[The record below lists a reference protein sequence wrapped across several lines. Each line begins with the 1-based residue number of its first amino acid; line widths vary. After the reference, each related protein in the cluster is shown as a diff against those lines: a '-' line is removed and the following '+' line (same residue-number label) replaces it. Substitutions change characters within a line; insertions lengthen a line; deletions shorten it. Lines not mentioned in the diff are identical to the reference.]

1 MWDNCPQKNQLVWLN
16 ESFILSQKKKRSVP
30 MIQQLKT
37 YYGKDITVNETVLS
51 EEYSWFLVEGNKVGI
66 RKSRLHQRERQ
77 LLSSI
82 LTPIH
87 TDTFYATEKEK
98 SWYEALYQNKDIPIA
113 SVRFLH
119 FFTNHSI
126 VEREEFQDALQSM
139 FSFATTTI
147 WETSQAGVLIL
158 EEDISESILQT
169 ALDTLET
176 DFFISL
182 SFFIGRHYTET
193 NGISRLYQWERALFS
208 FLSPYLSKKIIHI
221 EHLLPYQLMISLPKE
236 EREKYTNQLLAHI
249 SNDKELI
256 DSVRVFFQCNLN
268 VSLAAKQLYLHR
280 NTLQYRIDRFIEKTG
295 INIKT
300 FEGAVAVYMAFLS
313 LDIS

>member
-1 MWDNCPQKNQLVWLN
+1 MCGT
-16 ESFILSQKKKRSVP
+16 FIGRSAQIPAFRKPKWYDMSKSNSIV
-30 MIQQLKT
+30 
-37 YYGKDITVNETVLS
+37 VEN
-51 EEYSWFLVEGNKVGI
+51 EGNKMNPQFVFEEENRNILVRGGTG
-66 RKSRLHQRERQ
+66 KGKTGLMKQ
-77 LLSSI
+77 LLT
-82 LTPIH
+82 LVMA
-87 TDTFYATEKEK
+87 DTFYKTEKEK
-98 SWYEALYQNKDIPIA
+98 SWYEALYRNNNIPIR

-119 FFTNHSI
+119 FFTTQSI

-139 FSFATTTI
+139 FSFTTTML

-158 EEDISESILQT
+158 EENITESVLQT

-182 SFFIGRHYTET
+182 SFFVGRRYSQTTEFT
-193 NGISRLYQWERALFS
+193 YLYQWERTLFS
-208 FLSPYLSKKIIHI
+208 VLSPYLSKKITYI
-221 EHLLPYQLMISLPKE
+221 EQLLPYQLMISLPKE
-236 EREKYTNQLLAHI
+236 ERKKYTNQLLENI
-249 SNDKELI
+249 SKDKELI
-256 DSVRVFFQCNLN
+256 DSVKVFFQCNLN

-280 NTLQYRIDRFIEKTG
+280 NTLQYRIDKFIEKTG

>member
-1 MWDNCPQKNQLVWLN
+1 
-16 ESFILSQKKKRSVP
+16 

-37 YYGKDITVNETVLS
+37 YYGEDIKINEAVFS
-51 EEYSWFLVEGNKVGI
+51 EDYSWFLVEGNKVGI
-66 RKSRLHQRERQ
+66 RKTRLHQREHQ

-87 TDTFYATEKEK
+87 TETIYKTEKEK
-98 SWYEALYQNKDIPIA
+98 SWHEALYKNNNISML

-119 FFTNHSI
+119 FFTTQSI

-139 FSFATTTI
+139 FSFTTTMI

-158 EEDISESILQT
+158 EENITESVLQT

-176 DFFISL
+176 DFFVSL
-182 SFFIGRHYTET
+182 SFFVGRRYTQTAEFAY
-193 NGISRLYQWERALFS
+193 LYQWERKLFS
-208 FLSPYLSKKIIHI
+208 VLSPYLSKKITYI
-221 EHLLPYQLMISLPKE
+221 EQLLPYQLMISLPKE
-236 EREKYTNQLLAHI
+236 ERKKYTNQLLAHI
-249 SNDKELI
+249 SNEKELI
-256 DSVRVFFQCNLN
+256 DSVKVFFQCNLN

-280 NTLQYRIDRFIEKTG
+280 NTLQYRIDKFIEKTG

>member
-1 MWDNCPQKNQLVWLN
+1 
-16 ESFILSQKKKRSVP
+16 

-37 YYGKDITVNETVLS
+37 YYGEDIKINEAVLS
-51 EEYSWFLVEGNKVGI
+51 EDYSWFLVEGNKVGI
-66 RKSRLHQRERQ
+66 RKIRLHQREHQ

-87 TDTFYATEKEK
+87 TETFYKTEKEK
-98 SWYEALYQNKDIPIA
+98 SWHEALYKNNNISML

-119 FFTNHSI
+119 FFTTQSI

-139 FSFATTTI
+139 FSFTTTMI

-158 EEDISESILQT
+158 EENITESVLQT

-176 DFFISL
+176 DFFVSL
-182 SFFIGRHYTET
+182 SFFVGRRYTQTAEFAY
-193 NGISRLYQWERALFS
+193 LYQWERKLFS
-208 FLSPYLSKKIIHI
+208 VLSPYLSKKITYI
-221 EHLLPYQLMISLPKE
+221 EQLLPYQLMISLPKE
-236 EREKYTNQLLAHI
+236 ERKKYTNHLLAHI

-256 DSVRVFFQCNLN
+256 DSVKVFFQCNLN

-280 NTLQYRIDRFIEKTG
+280 NTLQYRIDKFIEKTG

>member
-1 MWDNCPQKNQLVWLN
+1 
-16 ESFILSQKKKRSVP
+16 

-37 YYGKDITVNETVLS
+37 YYGEDIKINEAVLS
-51 EEYSWFLVEGNKVGI
+51 EDYSWFLVEGNKVGI
-66 RKSRLHQRERQ
+66 RKIRLHQREHQ

-87 TDTFYATEKEK
+87 TETFYKTEKEK
-98 SWYEALYQNKDIPIA
+98 SWYEALYENNNISML

-119 FFTNHSI
+119 FFTTQSI

-139 FSFATTTI
+139 FSFTTTMI
-147 WETSQAGVLIL
+147 WETSRAGVLIL
-158 EEDISESILQT
+158 EENITESVLQT

-182 SFFIGRHYTET
+182 SFFVGRHYTQTAEFAY
-193 NGISRLYQWERALFS
+193 LYQWERKLFS
-208 FLSPYLSKKIIHI
+208 VLSPYLSKNITYI
-221 EHLLPYQLMISLPKE
+221 EQLLPYQLMISLPKE
-236 EREKYTNQLLAHI
+236 ERKKYTNQLLAHI

-280 NTLQYRIDRFIEKTG
+280 NTLQYRIDKFIEKTG

>member
-1 MWDNCPQKNQLVWLN
+1 
-16 ESFILSQKKKRSVP
+16 

-37 YYGKDITVNETVLS
+37 YYGEDIKINAAVLS
-51 EEYSWFLVEGNKVGI
+51 EDYSWFLVEGNKVGI
-66 RKSRLHQRERQ
+66 RKIRLHQREHQ

-87 TDTFYATEKEK
+87 TDTFYKTEKEK
-98 SWYEALYQNKDIPIA
+98 SWYEALYKNNNISIL

-119 FFTNHSI
+119 FFTTQPI
-126 VEREEFQDALQSM
+126 IEREEFQDALQSM
-139 FSFATTTI
+139 FSFTTTMI

-158 EEDISESILQT
+158 EENVPESILRA

-182 SFFIGRHYTET
+182 SFFIGRRYTQTTEFAY
-193 NGISRLYQWERALFS
+193 LYQWEQKLFS
-208 FLSPYLSKKIIHI
+208 VLSPYLSKKITHI
-221 EHLLPYQLMISLPKE
+221 EQLLPYQLMISLSKE
-236 EREKYTNQLLAHI
+236 ERKKYTNQLLAHI

-256 DSVRVFFQCNLN
+256 DSVKVFFQCNLN

-280 NTLQYRIDRFIEKTG
+280 NTLQYRIDKFIEKTG

>member
-1 MWDNCPQKNQLVWLN
+1 
-16 ESFILSQKKKRSVP
+16 

-37 YYGKDITVNETVLS
+37 YYGEDIKINEAVLS
-51 EEYSWFLVEGNKVGI
+51 EDYSWFLVEGNKVGI
-66 RKSRLHQRERQ
+66 RKIRLHQREHQ

-87 TDTFYATEKEK
+87 TDTFYKTEKEK
-98 SWYEALYQNKDIPIA
+98 SWHEVLYKNNNISIL

-119 FFTNHSI
+119 FFTTQSI
-126 VEREEFQDALQSM
+126 IEREEFQDALQSM
-139 FSFATTTI
+139 FSFTTTMI

-158 EEDISESILQT
+158 EENVTESILQA

-182 SFFIGRHYTET
+182 SFFIGRRYTQTTEFAY
-193 NGISRLYQWERALFS
+193 LYQWERKLFS
-208 FLSPYLSKKIIHI
+208 VLSPYLSKKITHI
-221 EHLLPYQLMISLPKE
+221 EQLLPYQLMISLSKE
-236 EREKYTNQLLAHI
+236 ERKKYTNQLLAHI

-256 DSVRVFFQCNLN
+256 DSVKVFFQCNLN

-280 NTLQYRIDRFIEKTG
+280 NTLQYRIDKFIEKTG

>member
-1 MWDNCPQKNQLVWLN
+1 
-16 ESFILSQKKKRSVP
+16 

-37 YYGKDITVNETVLS
+37 YYGEDIKINEAVLS
-51 EEYSWFLVEGNKVGI
+51 EDYSWFLVEGNKVGI
-66 RKSRLHQRERQ
+66 RKIRLHQREHQ

-87 TDTFYATEKEK
+87 TDTFYKTEKEK
-98 SWYEALYQNKDIPIA
+98 SWYEVLYKNKNIPIV

-119 FFTNHSI
+119 FFTTHPI
-126 VEREEFQDALQSM
+126 VERDEFQDALQSM
-139 FSFATTTI
+139 FSFTTTAI
-147 WETSQAGVLIL
+147 WETSQTGVLIL
-158 EEDISESILQT
+158 EENIPESVLQA

-176 DFFISL
+176 DFFMSL
-182 SFFIGRHYTET
+182 SFFIGRHYTQTTEFAY
-193 NGISRLYQWERALFS
+193 LYQWERKLFS
-208 FLSPYLSKKIIHI
+208 VLSPYLSQKITHI
-221 EHLLPYQLMISLPKE
+221 ERLLPYQLMISLPKE

-256 DSVRVFFQCNLN
+256 DSVKVFFHCNLN

-280 NTLQYRIDRFIEKTG
+280 NTLQYRIDKFIEKTG

-300 FEGAVAVYMAFLS
+300 FEGAVAVYIAFLS

>member
-1 MWDNCPQKNQLVWLN
+1 
-16 ESFILSQKKKRSVP
+16 

-37 YYGKDITVNETVLS
+37 YYGEDIKINAAVLS
-51 EEYSWFLVEGNKVGI
+51 EDYSWFLVEGNKVGI
-66 RKSRLHQRERQ
+66 RKVRLHQREHQ

-82 LTPIH
+82 LTPIY
-87 TDTFYATEKEK
+87 TDTFYKTEKEK
-98 SWYEALYQNKDIPIA
+98 SWHEALYKNNNISIL

-119 FFTNHSI
+119 FFTTHPI
-126 VEREEFQDALQSM
+126 IEREEFQDALQSM
-139 FSFATTTI
+139 FFFTTTMI

-158 EEDISESILQT
+158 EENVPDSILRA

-182 SFFIGRHYTET
+182 SFFIGRRYTQTTEFAY
-193 NGISRLYQWERALFS
+193 LYQWERKLFS
-208 FLSPYLSKKIIHI
+208 VLSPYLSKKITHI
-221 EHLLPYQLMISLPKE
+221 EQLLPYQLMISLSKE
-236 EREKYTNQLLAHI
+236 ERKKYTNQLLAHI

-256 DSVRVFFQCNLN
+256 DSVKVFFQCNLN

-280 NTLQYRIDRFIEKTG
+280 NTLQYRIDKFIEKTG

>member
-1 MWDNCPQKNQLVWLN
+1 
-16 ESFILSQKKKRSVP
+16 
-30 MIQQLKT
+30 MIQQLKA
-37 YYGKDITVNETVLS
+37 YYGEDIKINAAVLS
-51 EEYSWFLVEGNKVGI
+51 EDYSWFLVEGNKVGI
-66 RKSRLHQRERQ
+66 RKIRLHQREHQ

-87 TDTFYATEKEK
+87 TDTFYKTEKEK
-98 SWYEALYQNKDIPIA
+98 SWHEALYKNNNISIL

-119 FFTNHSI
+119 FFITQPI
-126 VEREEFQDALQSM
+126 VEREAFQDALQSM
-139 FSFATTTI
+139 FSFTTTMI

-158 EEDISESILQT
+158 EENIPESVLQT
-169 ALDTLET
+169 VIDTLEP

-182 SFFIGRHYTET
+182 SFFIGRRYTQTTEYAY
-193 NGISRLYQWERALFS
+193 LYHWERKLFS
-208 FLSPYLSKKIIHI
+208 VLSPYLPKKITYI
-221 EHLLPYQLMISLPKE
+221 EQLLPYQLMISLPKE
-236 EREKYTNQLLAHI
+236 ASKKYTNQLLEPI

-256 DSVRVFFQCNLN
+256 DSVKVFFQCNLN

-280 NTLQYRIDRFIEKTG
+280 NTLQYRIDKFIEKTG

>member
-1 MWDNCPQKNQLVWLN
+1 
-16 ESFILSQKKKRSVP
+16 

-37 YYGKDITVNETVLS
+37 YYGKDIKINEAVLS
-51 EEYSWFLVEGNKVGI
+51 EEYRWFLFEGNKVGI
-66 RKSRLHQRERQ
+66 RKSRLHQKECQ

-87 TDTFYATEKEK
+87 TDTMYETEKEK
-98 SWYEALYQNKDIPIA
+98 SWYEVLYQNKDIPIV

-119 FFTNHSI
+119 FFTNQSI
-126 VEREEFQDALQSM
+126 VEREEFQDALESM
-139 FSFATTTI
+139 FSFSTTTI
-147 WETSQAGVLIL
+147 WETSQAGVLVL

-169 ALDTLET
+169 ALDTLEA

-182 SFFIGRHYTET
+182 SFFIGRHYTQT
-193 NGISRLYQWERALFS
+193 NEIARLYQWERNLFS
-208 FLSPYLSKKIIHI
+208 FLSPYLSNKITHI
-221 EHLLPYQLMISLPKE
+221 EQLLPYQLLISLPKE
-236 EREKYTNQLLAHI
+236 EREKYTYQLLTHI

-256 DSVRVFFQCNLN
+256 DSVKVFFQCNLN

-280 NTLQYRIDRFIEKTG
+280 NTLQYRIDKFIEKTG

-313 LDIS
+313 LGIS

>member
-1 MWDNCPQKNQLVWLN
+1 
-16 ESFILSQKKKRSVP
+16 

-37 YYGKDITVNETVLS
+37 YYGEDIKINEAVLS
-51 EEYSWFLVEGNKVGI
+51 EDYSWFLVEGNKVGI
-66 RKSRLHQRERQ
+66 RKIRLHQREHQ

-87 TDTFYATEKEK
+87 IDTFYKTEKEK
-98 SWYEALYQNKDIPIA
+98 SWHEALYNNNNISML

-119 FFTNHSI
+119 FFTTQSI

-139 FSFATTTI
+139 FSFTTTMI

-158 EEDISESILQT
+158 EENITESVLQT

-182 SFFIGRHYTET
+182 SFFVGRRYTQTDEFAY
-193 NGISRLYQWERALFS
+193 LYQWERKLFS
-208 FLSPYLSKKIIHI
+208 VLSPYLSKKITYI
-221 EHLLPYQLMISLPKE
+221 EQLLPYQLMISLPKE
-236 EREKYTNQLLAHI
+236 ERKKYTNQLLAHI

-256 DSVRVFFQCNLN
+256 DSVKVFFRCNLN

-280 NTLQYRIDRFIEKTG
+280 NTLQYRIDKFIEKTG

>member
-1 MWDNCPQKNQLVWLN
+1 M
-16 ESFILSQKKKRSVP
+16 
-30 MIQQLKT
+30 
-37 YYGKDITVNETVLS
+37 
-51 EEYSWFLVEGNKVGI
+51 
-66 RKSRLHQRERQ
+66 
-77 LLSSI
+77 LSSI

-87 TDTFYATEKEK
+87 IDTFYKTEKEK
-98 SWYEALYQNKDIPIA
+98 SWHEALYKNNNISML

-119 FFTNHSI
+119 FFTTQSI

-139 FSFATTTI
+139 FSFTTTMI

-158 EEDISESILQT
+158 EENITESVLQT

-182 SFFIGRHYTET
+182 SFFVGKRYTQTAEFAY
-193 NGISRLYQWERALFS
+193 LYQWERKLFS
-208 FLSPYLSKKIIHI
+208 VLSPYLSKKITYI
-221 EHLLPYQLMISLPKE
+221 EQLLPYQLMISLPKE
-236 EREKYTNQLLAHI
+236 ERKKYTNQLLTHI

-256 DSVRVFFQCNLN
+256 DSVKVFFQCNLN

-280 NTLQYRIDRFIEKTG
+280 NTLQYRIDKFIEKTG

>member
-1 MWDNCPQKNQLVWLN
+1 
-16 ESFILSQKKKRSVP
+16 

-37 YYGKDITVNETVLS
+37 YYGKDIKINEAVLS
-51 EEYSWFLVEGNKVGI
+51 EDYSWFLVEGNKVGI

-87 TDTFYATEKEK
+87 TDTFYETEKEK
-98 SWYEALYQNKDIPIA
+98 SWYEALYKNKNIPIV

-119 FFTNHSI
+119 FFTTKPI

-139 FSFATTTI
+139 FSFTTTTI
-147 WETSQAGVLIL
+147 WETSQTGVLIL
-158 EEDISESILQT
+158 EENIPEYILQT

-182 SFFIGRHYTET
+182 SFFIGRHYTQT
-193 NGISRLYQWERALFS
+193 NELARLYQWERKLFS
-208 FLSPYLSKKIIHI
+208 FLSPYLSKKITHI
-221 EHLLPYQLMISLPKE
+221 EQLLPYQLMISLPKE
-236 EREKYTNQLLAHI
+236 EREKYTNQLLTHI

-256 DSVRVFFQCNLN
+256 DSVKVFFQCNLN

-280 NTLQYRIDRFIEKTG
+280 NTLQYRIDKFIEKTG

>member
-1 MWDNCPQKNQLVWLN
+1 
-16 ESFILSQKKKRSVP
+16 

-37 YYGKDITVNETVLS
+37 YYGEDIKINEAVFS
-51 EEYSWFLVEGNKVGI
+51 EDYSWFLVEGKKVGI
-66 RKSRLHQRERQ
+66 RKIRLHQREHQ

-87 TDTFYATEKEK
+87 TETFYKTEKEK
-98 SWYEALYQNKDIPIA
+98 SWHEALYKNNNISML

-119 FFTNHSI
+119 FFTTQSI

-139 FSFATTTI
+139 FSFTTTMI

-158 EEDISESILQT
+158 EENITESVLQT

-176 DFFISL
+176 DFFVSL
-182 SFFIGRHYTET
+182 SFFVGRRYTQTAEFAY
-193 NGISRLYQWERALFS
+193 LYQWERKLFS
-208 FLSPYLSKKIIHI
+208 VLSPYLSKKITYI
-221 EHLLPYQLMISLPKE
+221 EQLLPYQLMISLPKE
-236 EREKYTNQLLAHI
+236 ERKKYTNHLLAHI

-256 DSVRVFFQCNLN
+256 DSVKVFFQCNLN

-280 NTLQYRIDRFIEKTG
+280 NTLQYRIDKFIEKTG

>member
-1 MWDNCPQKNQLVWLN
+1 
-16 ESFILSQKKKRSVP
+16 

-37 YYGKDITVNETVLS
+37 YYGEDIKINEAVFS
-51 EEYSWFLVEGNKVGI
+51 EDYSWFLVEGNKVGI
-66 RKSRLHQRERQ
+66 RKTRLHQREHQ

-87 TDTFYATEKEK
+87 TETFYKTEKEK
-98 SWYEALYQNKDIPIA
+98 SWHEALYKNNNISML

-119 FFTNHSI
+119 FFTTQSI

-139 FSFATTTI
+139 FSFTTTMI

-158 EEDISESILQT
+158 EENITESVLQT

-176 DFFISL
+176 DFFVSL
-182 SFFIGRHYTET
+182 SFFVGRRYTQTAEFAY
-193 NGISRLYQWERALFS
+193 LYQWERKLFS
-208 FLSPYLSKKIIHI
+208 VLSPYLSKKITYI
-221 EHLLPYQLMISLPKE
+221 EQLLPYQLMISLPKE
-236 EREKYTNQLLAHI
+236 ERKKYTNQLLAHI
-249 SNDKELI
+249 SNEKELI
-256 DSVRVFFQCNLN
+256 DSVKVFFQCNLN

-280 NTLQYRIDRFIEKTG
+280 NTLQYRIDKFIEKTG

>member
-1 MWDNCPQKNQLVWLN
+1 
-16 ESFILSQKKKRSVP
+16 

-37 YYGKDITVNETVLS
+37 YYGKDIKINEAVLS
-51 EEYSWFLVEGNKVGI
+51 EDYSWFLVEGNKVGI
-66 RKSRLHQRERQ
+66 RKTRLHQRERL

-87 TDTFYATEKEK
+87 TDTFYETEKEK
-98 SWYEALYQNKDIPIA
+98 SWYEVLYKNKNIPIV

-119 FFTNHSI
+119 FFTMQPI

-139 FSFATTTI
+139 FSFTTTAI
-147 WETSQAGVLIL
+147 WKTSQTGVLIL
-158 EEDISESILQT
+158 EENIPESVLQT

-182 SFFIGRHYTET
+182 SFFIGRHYTQT
-193 NGISRLYQWERALFS
+193 NEIARLYQWERNLFS
-208 FLSPYLSKKIIHI
+208 VLSPYLSKKITHI
-221 EHLLPYQLMISLPKE
+221 EQLLPYQLMISLPKE

-256 DSVRVFFQCNLN
+256 DSVKAFFQCNLN

-280 NTLQYRIDRFIEKTG
+280 NTLQYRIDKFIEKTG

-313 LDIS
+313 MDIS

>member
-1 MWDNCPQKNQLVWLN
+1 
-16 ESFILSQKKKRSVP
+16 

-37 YYGKDITVNETVLS
+37 YYGKDIKINEVVLS
-51 EEYSWFLVEGNKVGI
+51 EDYSWFLVEGNKVGI

-87 TDTFYATEKEK
+87 TDTFYETEKEK
-98 SWYEALYQNKDIPIA
+98 LWYEALYKNKNMSIVSI
-113 SVRFLH
+113 RFLH
-119 FFTNHSI
+119 FFTTQPI

-139 FSFATTTI
+139 FSFTTTTI
-147 WETSQAGVLIL
+147 WETSQTGVLIL
-158 EEDISESILQT
+158 EENISEYTLQT

-182 SFFIGRHYTET
+182 TFFIGKHYMQTDE
-193 NGISRLYQWERALFS
+193 IAQLYQWERKLFS

-221 EHLLPYQLMISLPKE
+221 EQLLPYQLIISLPKE
-236 EREKYTNQLLAHI
+236 EREKYTNQLLAHT

-256 DSVRVFFQCNLN
+256 DSVKVFFQCNLN

-280 NTLQYRIDRFIEKTG
+280 NTLQYRIDKFIEKTG

-300 FEGAVAVYMAFLS
+300 FEGAVTVYMAFLS

>member
-1 MWDNCPQKNQLVWLN
+1 
-16 ESFILSQKKKRSVP
+16 

-37 YYGKDITVNETVLS
+37 YYGEDIKINEAVLS
-51 EEYSWFLVEGNKVGI
+51 EDYSWFLVEGNKVGI
-66 RKSRLHQRERQ
+66 RKIRLHQREHQ

-87 TDTFYATEKEK
+87 TETFYKTEKEK
-98 SWYEALYQNKDIPIA
+98 SWHEALYKNNNISML

-119 FFTNHSI
+119 FFTTQSI

-139 FSFATTTI
+139 FSFTTTMI

-158 EEDISESILQT
+158 EENITESVLQT
-169 ALDTLET
+169 AFDTLET
-176 DFFISL
+176 DFFVSL
-182 SFFIGRHYTET
+182 SFFVGRRYTQTAEF
-193 NGISRLYQWERALFS
+193 SYLYQWERKLFS
-208 FLSPYLSKKIIHI
+208 VLSPYLSKKITYI
-221 EHLLPYQLMISLPKE
+221 EQLLPYQLMISLPKE
-236 EREKYTNQLLAHI
+236 ERKKYTNHLLAHI

-256 DSVRVFFQCNLN
+256 DSVKVFFQCNLN

-280 NTLQYRIDRFIEKTG
+280 NTLQYRIDKFIEKTG

>member
-1 MWDNCPQKNQLVWLN
+1 
-16 ESFILSQKKKRSVP
+16 

-37 YYGKDITVNETVLS
+37 YYGEDIKINEAVLS
-51 EEYSWFLVEGNKVGI
+51 EDYSWFLVEGNKVGI
-66 RKSRLHQRERQ
+66 RKIRLHQREHQ

-82 LTPIH
+82 LTPIQ
-87 TDTFYATEKEK
+87 TDTFYKTEKEK
-98 SWYEALYQNKDIPIA
+98 LWHEALYKNNNISIL

-119 FFTNHSI
+119 FFTTQSI

-139 FSFATTTI
+139 FSFTTTLI

-158 EEDISESILQT
+158 EENITESALQT

-182 SFFIGRHYTET
+182 SFFIGRRYTQTAEFAY
-193 NGISRLYQWERALFS
+193 LYQWERNLFS
-208 FLSPYLSKKIIHI
+208 ILSPYLSKKITYI
-221 EHLLPYQLMISLPKE
+221 EQLLPYQLMISLPKE
-236 EREKYTNQLLAHI
+236 ERKKYTNQLLAHI

-256 DSVRVFFQCNLN
+256 DSVKVFFQCNLN

-280 NTLQYRIDRFIEKTG
+280 NTLQYRIDKFIEKTG

>member
-1 MWDNCPQKNQLVWLN
+1 
-16 ESFILSQKKKRSVP
+16 
-30 MIQQLKT
+30 MIQQLKA
-37 YYGKDITVNETVLS
+37 YYGEDIKINEAVLS
-51 EEYSWFLVEGNKVGI
+51 EDYSWFLVDGNKIGI
-66 RKSRLHQRERQ
+66 RKIRLHQREHQ

-87 TDTFYATEKEK
+87 TDTFYKTKKEK
-98 SWYEALYQNKDIPIA
+98 LWYEALYKNSNISIL

-119 FFTNHSI
+119 LFTTQPI
-126 VEREEFQDALQSM
+126 VERDEFQDALQSM
-139 FSFATTTI
+139 FSFPTTMI

-158 EEDISESILQT
+158 EENLLESVLQT
-169 ALDTLET
+169 VLDTLET

-182 SFFIGRHYTET
+182 SFFVGKRYSQTTEFAY
-193 NGISRLYQWERALFS
+193 LYQWERKLFS
-208 FLSPYLSKKIIHI
+208 ILSPYLYKKITYI
-221 EHLLPYQLMISLPKE
+221 EQLLPYQLIISLPKE
-236 EREKYTNQLLAHI
+236 ERKKYTNQLLAHI

-256 DSVRVFFQCNLN
+256 DSVKVFFECNLN

-280 NTLQYRIDRFIEKTG
+280 NTLQYRIDKFIEKTG

-313 LDIS
+313 LDVS

>member
-1 MWDNCPQKNQLVWLN
+1 
-16 ESFILSQKKKRSVP
+16 
-30 MIQQLKT
+30 MIQQLKI
-37 YYGKDITVNETVLS
+37 YYGKDIKINEVVLS
-51 EEYSWFLVEGNKVGI
+51 EDYSWFLVEGNKVGI

-87 TDTFYATEKEK
+87 TDTFYETEKEK
-98 SWYEALYQNKDIPIA
+98 LWYEALYKNKNISIV
-113 SVRFLH
+113 SIRFLH
-119 FFTNHSI
+119 FFTTQPI

-139 FSFATTTI
+139 FPFTTTTI
-147 WETSQAGVLIL
+147 WETSQTGVLIL
-158 EEDISESILQT
+158 EENISEYILQA

-182 SFFIGRHYTET
+182 SFFIGRHYTQT
-193 NGISRLYQWERALFS
+193 NELAHLYQWERNLFS
-208 FLSPYLSKKIIHI
+208 FLSPYLSKKITYI
-221 EHLLPYQLMISLPKE
+221 EQLLPYQFMISLPKE

-256 DSVRVFFQCNLN
+256 DSVKVFFQCNLN

-280 NTLQYRIDRFIEKTG
+280 NTLQYRIDKFIEKTG

>member
-1 MWDNCPQKNQLVWLN
+1 
-16 ESFILSQKKKRSVP
+16 

-37 YYGKDITVNETVLS
+37 YYGEDIKINEAVLS
-51 EEYSWFLVEGNKVGI
+51 EDYSWFLVEGNKVGI
-66 RKSRLHQRERQ
+66 RKIRLHQKEHQ

-87 TDTFYATEKEK
+87 TDTFYKTEKEK
-98 SWYEALYQNKDIPIA
+98 SWHEALYKNNNISML

-119 FFTNHSI
+119 FFTTQSI

-139 FSFATTTI
+139 FSFTTTMI

-158 EEDISESILQT
+158 EENITESVLQT

-182 SFFIGRHYTET
+182 SFFVGKRYTQTAEFAY
-193 NGISRLYQWERALFS
+193 LYQWERKLFS
-208 FLSPYLSKKIIHI
+208 VLSPYLSKKITYI
-221 EHLLPYQLMISLPKE
+221 EQLLPYQLMISLPKE
-236 EREKYTNQLLAHI
+236 ERKKYTNQLLAHI

-256 DSVRVFFQCNLN
+256 DSVKVFFQCNLN

-280 NTLQYRIDRFIEKTG
+280 NTLQYRIDKFIEKTG
-295 INIKT
+295 VNIKT

>member
-1 MWDNCPQKNQLVWLN
+1 
-16 ESFILSQKKKRSVP
+16 

-37 YYGKDITVNETVLS
+37 YYGEDIKINEAVLS
-51 EEYSWFLVEGNKVGI
+51 EDYSWFLVEGNKVGI
-66 RKSRLHQRERQ
+66 RKIRLHQREHQ

-87 TDTFYATEKEK
+87 IDTFYKTEKEK
-98 SWYEALYQNKDIPIA
+98 SWHEALYKNNNISML

-119 FFTNHSI
+119 FFTTQSI

-139 FSFATTTI
+139 FSFTTTMI

-158 EEDISESILQT
+158 EENITESVLQT

-182 SFFIGRHYTET
+182 SFFVGRRYTQTDEFAY
-193 NGISRLYQWERALFS
+193 LYQWERKLFS
-208 FLSPYLSKKIIHI
+208 VLSPYLSKKITYI
-221 EHLLPYQLMISLPKE
+221 EQLLPYQLMISLPKE
-236 EREKYTNQLLAHI
+236 ERKKYTNQLLAHI

-256 DSVRVFFQCNLN
+256 DSVKVFFRCNLN

-280 NTLQYRIDRFIEKTG
+280 NTLQYRIDKFIEKTG

>member
-1 MWDNCPQKNQLVWLN
+1 
-16 ESFILSQKKKRSVP
+16 

-37 YYGKDITVNETVLS
+37 YYGEDIKINEAVLS
-51 EEYSWFLVEGNKVGI
+51 EDYSWFLVEGNKVGI
-66 RKSRLHQRERQ
+66 RKIRLHQREHQ

-87 TDTFYATEKEK
+87 TDTFYKTEKEK
-98 SWYEALYQNKDIPIA
+98 SWHEALFKNNNISIL

-119 FFTNHSI
+119 FFTTQSI

-139 FSFATTTI
+139 FSFTTTMI
-147 WETSQAGVLIL
+147 WETSHAGVLIL
-158 EEDISESILQT
+158 EENVPESILQA

-182 SFFIGRHYTET
+182 SFFIGRRYTQTTEYAY
-193 NGISRLYQWERALFS
+193 LYQWERKLFS
-208 FLSPYLSKKIIHI
+208 ILSPYLSKKITYI
-221 EHLLPYQLMISLPKE
+221 EQLLPYQLMISLPKE
-236 EREKYTNQLLAHI
+236 ERKKYTNQLLAHI

-256 DSVRVFFQCNLN
+256 DSIKVFFQCNLN

-280 NTLQYRIDRFIEKTG
+280 NTLQYRIDKFIEKTG